1 MRIRSC
7 GLWVVMLC
15 AAVAGCAATPSD
27 IDEGQDVQS
36 VTSTSAFVLTVSG
49 EEAAVRVTTTNVSD
63 TCHADAE
70 CQFAFLGGSTLKITP
85 TPTKNLIDCLQFAG
99 WTGAC
104 AGQGTLCTVVINSDI
119 SVGENFW
126 THLSGCVPK

>member
-1 MRIRSC
+1 MHIQSC
-7 GLWVVMLC
+7 SAVFVLIGAM
-15 AAVAGCAATPSD
+15 VAGCAATPSD

-70 CQFAFLGGSTLKITP
+70 CQFAFLGGSTLKINP
-85 TPTKNLIDCLQFAG
+85 TATKNLIDCLQFAG
-99 WTGAC
+99 WTGPC
-104 AGQGTLCTVVINSDI
+104 AGQGSICTVVINSDI